1 MACYAPLLA
10 WQTVGGEVVFAERGN
25 IQRTLTLPCG
35 RCIGCRLERA
45 RQWAI
50 RIMHEA
56 QTHEDNAFVTL
67 TYDQDKVPKDGS
79 LKYRDFQTFMKRLRR
94 STNKRIRYYMCG
106 EYGDQLGRLGRPHFH
121 AAIFGE
127 GFRENRKVWN
137 KTETGN
143 LYRAEKL
150 EKLWPHGYSTVG
162 ELTFES
168 AGYVARYVM
177 KKINGRQAW
186 EHYKK
191 YDPETGEIIWLHQE
205 YAHMSLKPGIGGLW
219 YEKYR
224 EEMYP
229 QDRVIANGV
238 AQKPPRYYDKL
249 ERRRDEEMMENVL
262 YERTIRPRQAG
273 EETDARLRIRERVV
287 AAKLTQL
294 KRNLK

>member
-1 MACYAPLLA
+1 MACYKPLTA

-25 IQRTLTLPCG
+25 IQKTLTLPCG
-35 RCIGCRLERA
+35 RCVGCRLERA
-45 RQWAI
+45 RQWSI

-56 QTHEDNAFVTL
+56 QVHQDSSFVTL
-67 TYDQDKVPKDGS
+67 TYDEDKVPKDGS
-79 LKYRDFQTFMKRLRR
+79 LKYRDFQTFIKRLRR
-94 STNKRIRYYMCG
+94 STNTRIRYYMCG
-106 EYGDQLGRLGRPHFH
+106 EYGDQLGRPHFH

-127 GFRENRKVWN
+127 GFRENRTLWK
-137 KTETGN
+137 KTDTGN

-162 ELTFES
+162 ELTIES
-168 AGYVARYVM
+168 AGYIARYVM

-191 YDPETGEIIWLHQE
+191 TDPETGEIIWLHQE

-224 EEMYP
+224 DEVYP
-229 QDRVIANGV
+229 QDRVIGNGV
-238 AQKPPRYYDKL
+238 PQKPPRYYDKL
-249 ERRRDEEMMENVL
+249 ERRRDEELMEGVL
-262 YERTIRPRQAG
+262 HERVIRPRQAG
-273 EETDARLRIRERVV
+273 EETDERLSIRERVV

-294 KRNLK
+294 KRKLK